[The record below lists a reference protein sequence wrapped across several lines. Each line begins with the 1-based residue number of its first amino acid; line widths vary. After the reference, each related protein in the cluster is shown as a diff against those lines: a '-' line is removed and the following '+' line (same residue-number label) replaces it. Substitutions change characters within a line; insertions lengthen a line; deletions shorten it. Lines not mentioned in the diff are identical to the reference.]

1 MHLHSHAGSI
11 CLLLHLHGR
20 TSSEALLATGN
31 FALTSRL
38 VLRTTSLELISD
50 GLLAGL
56 LSLGPVNS
64 LHENAFVLED
74 VTLALQVHLVV
85 HVLIDLLGLAV
96 PV

>member
-1 MHLHSHAGSI
+1 MLTWKPSRERPWRHPRPGVPRGEPI
-11 CLLLHLHGR
+11 
-20 TSSEALLATGN
+20 
-31 FALTSRL
+31 FALTGRL
-38 VLRTTSLELISD
+38 VLGAARLELISD